1 MPAGVGLSP
10 DGEGAPAG
18 VGLPAS
24 TQTLS
29 AAVEPALLSTLLLAL
44 HVVQLVHVH
53 ERERT

>member
-18 VGLPAS
+18 VGLPAAA
-24 TQTLS
+24 QTLS
-29 AAVEPALLSTLLLAL
+29 AVVEPALLSTLLLAL